1 METSTEKQLP
11 GNNNLMEEES
21 THLPPE
27 NMPNEELEVL
37 IMVSTQTLKLS
48 NKKCGKD
55 EVFEMVNNSLEKEI
69 SKEIFESLLFQ
80 LTEKQ
85 YLKLN
90 VLGKRH
96 CMSLPK
102 EFQLNKDGNLIVGTG
117 SKEDKEY
124 HRHIINGNEVT
135 QRVNAI
141 DNDSSKSEESFL
153 EDFQTFKKSFLA
165 EVSVLKKQLSVLK
178 EQLLT

>member
-69 SKEIFESLLFQ
+69 SKEIFESLLYQ

-102 EFQLNKDGNLIVGTG
+102 EFQLC
-117 SKEDKEY
+117 S
-124 HRHIINGNEVT
+124 
-135 QRVNAI
+135 
-141 DNDSSKSEESFL
+141 
-153 EDFQTFKKSFLA
+153 
-165 EVSVLKKQLSVLK
+165 
-178 EQLLT
+178 